1 MLLARIFLSAR
12 HDLPVVA
19 SAAVIALASAVTAMY
34 SPPGEDPSNNVDSRE
49 SQARDSLAHHHSS
62 IEQALEGHPE
72 DRSGMN
78 TLFVFGF
85 LGLLP
90 KIDFDGLS
98 NEIVEVS
105 TGFQEIIG
113 DLYPPGSENNS
124 PMPIYNLPDTYT
136 FSRHVSLTTCRYF
149 LQHVEH
155 PDSLSERPGEEQAFL
170 LFLFPQLNLNTPNT
184 GLYIAAL
191 IALCRSNS
199 DGIRGA
205 CKQIID
211 AQPFPAN
218 PLQLAKPFDGANL
231 LDVFYR
237 NLSYDPPTPCS
248 SRSLFALEHF
258 RLLVVGVML
267 SASNSLGAGRAG
279 RAALQPLWD
288 RFNNPAQD
296 APHNPALS
304 YRDLMSHV
312 EGKPADMQSDLTSTL
327 RLVGDFLN
335 TTPGPSNGQDWHK
348 ELQGL
353 KDKCG
358 RDAEVIQ
365 EIQADV
371 FPTETGEPSTPGI
384 GVSNNGQTLASAAVL
399 E

>member
-19 SAAVIALASAVTAMY
+19 SAAVIALASAMTATY
-34 SPPGEDPSNNVDSRE
+34 SFPGQGLSDVDSRE
-49 SQARDSLAHHHSS
+49 KNAIKSLAHHHRS
-62 IEQALEGHPE
+62 IEQALENHSD
-72 DRSGMN
+72 DRSTTAEN

-90 KIDFDGLS
+90 KINFEGLS
-98 NEIVEVS
+98 NEIMDGLSED
-105 TGFQEIIG
+105 FQEIVR
-113 DLYPPGSENNS
+113 DLYPPGSENN
-124 PMPIYNLPDTYT
+124 PRERIFGLPDTYL
-136 FSRHVSLTTCRYF
+136 FKHHVTLTTCRYL
-149 LQHVEH
+149 LQHAEH
-155 PDSLSERPGEEQAFL
+155 PNSPNEGPGDEQAFS
-170 LFLFPQLNLNTPNT
+170 FLTPQLELIDPDTR
-184 GLYIAAL
+184 LYVTAL

-199 DGIRGA
+199 STIHEECR
-205 CKQIID
+205 KIVNE
-211 AQPFPAN
+211 QPFPAN
-218 PLQLAKPFDGANL
+218 PLELAEPFDGDNL
-231 LDVFYR
+231 MDVFYR
-237 NLSYDPPTPCS
+237 NLSCDPPAACT

-267 SASNSLGAGRAG
+267 SASNSLGDR

-296 APHNPALS
+296 SPHNPALS
-304 YRDLMSHV
+304 YHDLMSHV

-335 TTPGPSNGQDWHK
+335 TTPDLSNGQDWHK
-348 ELQGL
+348 ELQGF

-371 FPTETGEPSTPGI
+371 FPAETGEPSTSGI
-384 GVSNNGQTLASAAVL
+384 GVSDNGQTLASAAVL